1 MHKNIDTDIAPVTIT
16 QPKSRIAYLKSP
28 QRKTPMPDLQ
38 TETLDGDTQ
47 AEILGLATEIVAAY
61 ASRNQ
66 MAQGDLPDL
75 IQSVHA
81 TLTGLASGA
90 PEAAEDPVEERPAP
104 AVSIKA
110 SVKKDAIT
118 CLDCGKAFKTLK
130 RHLSTEHDLS
140 PADYKARWDLPKD
153 YPLVAPSYSK
163 RRADTAKKIGL
174 GRKPAQS

>member
-1 MHKNIDTDIAPVTIT
+1 
-16 QPKSRIAYLKSP
+16 
-28 QRKTPMPDLQ
+28 MPDLA
-38 TETLDGDTQ
+38 TDILAEDDGN
-47 AEILGLATEIVAAY
+47 EILGLATEIVAAY
-61 ASRNQ
+61 VSRNQ
-66 MAQGDLPDL
+66 MAQADLPGL

-81 TLTGLASGA
+81 TLAGLAGGA
-90 PEAAEDPVEERPAP
+90 PAEAEAPVEERPAP

-118 CLDCGKAFKTLK
+118 CLDCGKSFKTLK
-130 RHLSTEHDLS
+130 RHLSTEHDMS

-174 GRKPAQS
+174 GRKPQA